1 MKKVFVCSL
10 CHNGVLGGGLYVDDT
25 AITYKT
31 NKLTVAKEY
40 RNLVLPLNEIRQIT
54 WNWILAT
61 VTLTSGTQYR
71 FLIFNKP
78 GFEKC
83 YQQLSQQ

>member
-61 VTLTSGTQYR
+61 FTMENGQQYR
-71 FLIFNKP
+71 FLIFNKS

>member
-10 CHNGVLGGGLYVDDT
+10 YHNGVLGGGLYVDDT

-61 VTLTSGTQYR
+61 FTMENGQQYR
-71 FLIFNKP
+71 FLIFNKS

>member
-1 MKKVFVCSL
+1 MKRVFVCSL
-10 CHNGVLGGGLYVDDT
+10 CRGGILGGALYVDDT

-40 RNLVLPLNEIRQIT
+40 RNLALPLEEIQEIA

-71 FLIFNKP
+71 FLIYNKP

-83 YQQLSQQ
+83 YRQLRQQ

>member
-1 MKKVFVCSL
+1 MRKVFVCSL

-25 AITYKT
+25 ASTYKT
-31 NKLTVAKEY
+31 NKLTVAREY
-40 RNLVLPLNEIRQIT
+40 RNLVLPLNEIREIG

-71 FLIFNKP
+71 FLTFTKP
-78 GFEKC
+78 GFDKC
-83 YQQLSQQ
+83 

>member
-10 CHNGVLGGGLYVDDT
+10 CRGGILGGALYVDDT

-31 NKLTVAKEY
+31 NKLTVAQEY
-40 RNLVLPLNEIRQIT
+40 RNLALPLEEIQQIT

-61 VTLTSGTQYR
+61 VTLTSGAQYR

-78 GFEKC
+78 GFEEC
-83 YQQLSQQ
+83 YQQLRQQ

>member
-1 MKKVFVCSL
+1 MKNVFVCSL
-10 CHNGVLGGGLYVDDT
+10 CHNGVLGGGLYVDDS

-40 RNLVLPLNEIRQIT
+40 RNLVLPLDEIQQIT

-61 VTLTSGTQYR
+61 ATMANGKEYR
-71 FLIFNKP
+71 F
-78 GFEKC
+78 
-83 YQQLSQQ
+83 

>member
-10 CHNGVLGGGLYVDDT
+10 YHNGVLGGGLYVDDT

-61 VTLTSGTQYR
+61 FTMENGQQYR

-83 YQQLSQQ
+83 YRQLRQQ